1 MAKETSPNN
10 NKFEIL
16 EHKNE
21 KEASSNNNNFEIL
34 EHKIAKETSPI
45 PQINEV
51 KKTQRIRLVDR
62 LTRVPIPS
70 YAHLNIHNFA
80 KNDAVLLPSAEE
92 NPRLYTLG
100 GILKHRNSLPV
111 DAETGEIL
119 EEYARQIEREEK
131 EKEKIK
137 EIKEI
142 KEIEKAP
149 QKSEEME
156 PNDLLDDRK
165 LELEES
171 EIIES
176 ETTKKAFNTN
186 ISVQSTENSLLAFAD
201 IVVDDDTY
209 AIFDYDNTT
218 SEAEAYEEMSKL
230 SKSNEPSKEHYAT
243 EYFDNR
249 YQKDDYHYYDEEGDK
264 EQEAFEKL
272 YEMASRNEDDSDE
285 DEIEETAIDEDIAR
299 HTQTDE
305 NITKHTQTDEDITK
319 QTQNEGSRV
328 MTKAEILRANI
339 LSRLVDS
346 EDE

>member
-16 EHKNE
+16 EDKNE
-21 KEASSNNNNFEIL
+21 KETSPNNNNFEIL

-119 EEYARQIEREEK
+119 EEYARQIEKEEKEK

-149 QKSEEME
+149 QKSEEIE
-156 PNDLLDDRK
+156 PNDLPDDKK

-201 IVVDDDTY
+201 IIVDDDTY
-209 AIFDYDNTT
+209 AIFDYGNTT

-249 YQKDDYHYYDEEGDK
+249 YQKDDYHYYDEESDK

-272 YEMASRNEDDSDE
+272 YEMENKDEDD
-285 DEIEETAIDEDIAR
+285 IEETAIDEDIAQ
-299 HTQTDE
+299 HTQTNEDT
-305 NITKHTQTDEDITK
+305 TKHTQTDENTTK
-319 QTQNEGSRV
+319 HAQSEGSRV